1 MIDHAFIHKLAL
13 SDACFVSTD
22 FSETRTENPTY
33 IPPDLLA
40 SSCSSSMQR
49 SDKQLDGDTLLAV
62 TNPLYNLQQTNSSQP
77 QSLKNPSKSGD
88 MNQEV
93 PKLEGGLRA
102 GIRRSLLL
110 QTGEYDKLN
119 EVNAIANENIYL
131 IDSTDSSSLPN
142 QGITKE
148 NSCKNSL
155 DTDTPP
161 TTVNNINPYDTLPTE
176 NTYDVIPA
184 PQEDSNSKLPE
195 NDPGIGN
202 EVKVNPYDYISH
214 YQSGVNEEGLYEDIP
229 YFNLDNQ

>member
-1 MIDHAFIHKLAL
+1 MHSFINLL
-13 SDACFVSTD
+13 FLDACFVSTD
-22 FSETRTENPTY
+22 FSEMRTENPTY

-49 SDKQLDGDTLLAV
+49 SHKQLDEDTLLAV
-62 TNPLYNLQQTNSSQP
+62 KNPLYNLQQTNSSQP
-77 QSLKNPSKSGD
+77 QSLENPSKREH
-88 MNQEV
+88 MNLEV

-119 EVNAIANENIYL
+119 EVNTIDNENIYI
-131 IDSTDSSSLPN
+131 IDSTDSSSLPT

-161 TTVNNINPYDTLPTE
+161 TTFNNINPYDTLSTE

-195 NDPGIGN
+195 NDPGVGN
-202 EVKVNPYDYISH
+202 EVNLYDYISH
-214 YQSGVNEEGLYEDIP
+214 YQSGVNEEGLYEDIS
-229 YFNLDNQ
+229 YFNLDNL